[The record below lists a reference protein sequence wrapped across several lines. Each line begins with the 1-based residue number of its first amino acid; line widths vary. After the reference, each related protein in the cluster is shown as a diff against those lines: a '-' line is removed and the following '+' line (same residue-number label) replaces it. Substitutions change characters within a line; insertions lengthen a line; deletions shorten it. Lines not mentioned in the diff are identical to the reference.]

1 MPDDPSPG
9 RRSRKS
15 YLSVRGAVLVFVL
28 SGLAAVVLIGI
39 AVVLV
44 ARHEASDDAVRGAR
58 DLAVAEARS
67 AVEPVLTDGVVS
79 NDPAAQRALDDT
91 VRERVLSD
99 RVVRVKVWSSDGTV
113 VYSDEPRLIG
123 RQFGLDASEQAALAT
138 SGTHA
143 EVSDLTK
150 PENQYETSFGKL
162 LEVYVG
168 SHTKSGTPVLYESYL
183 SFSSVDAAGQRTLAG
198 LLPALIGG
206 LAILFMVQVP
216 LAWSLAR
223 RVERSR
229 AEEQRLLRS
238 SLDAG
243 ETERRHIAAD
253 LHDGVVQS
261 LVGTSLSLTAGAEE
275 AKRAGLP
282 ALGGRL
288 DGAAGDLRQ
297 GVRDLRSLIVAIAPP
312 RLHDEGLAAALD
324 DLVSPLSTRGME
336 ATLRVDGDLTLPTA
350 TETLLYRGA
359 QEALRNVVRHAHA
372 RSVDV
377 SIERTDGIVRL
388 AVADDGVGFSPDHVT
403 QRNTEGHVGLRL
415 LNELAH
421 GAGGQL
427 EVVTAPGEGTRVCL
441 EVPST

>member
-1 MPDDPSPG
+1 MPDAPWPGTSPG
-9 RRSRKS
+9 KP

-28 SGLAAVVLIGI
+28 SGLAAFVAIGV

-44 ARHEASDDAVRGAR
+44 ARREATDDAVRGAR

-67 AVEPVLTDGVVS
+67 AVEPVLTDGVMS
-79 NDPAAQRALDDT
+79 GDPAAQGALDDA
-91 VRERVLSD
+91 VREQVLSD
-99 RVVRVKVWSSDGTV
+99 RIVRVKVWNSDGTV

-123 RQFGLDASEQAALAT
+123 KRFGLDTSEQQALAT

-183 SFSSVDAAGQRTLAG
+183 SYSSVDAAGRRTLTG

-206 LAILFMVQVP
+206 LAILFLVQVP

-261 LVGTSLSLTAGAEE
+261 LVGTSLSLSAGAEE
-275 AKRAGLP
+275 AKRADLP
-282 ALGGRL
+282 ALGHRL
-288 DGAAGDLRQ
+288 DEAAGDLRQ

-324 DLVSPLSTRGME
+324 DLVSPLSTRGMD
-336 ATLRVDGDLTLPTA
+336 ATLHVHGDLALPTG

-359 QEALRNVVRHAHA
+359 QEALRNVVRHAGA
-372 RSVDV
+372 RTVDV
-377 SIERTDGIVRL
+377 SIEHCDGSVRL
-388 AVADDGVGFSPDHVT
+388 AVEDDGVGFSPDVVAE
-403 QRNTEGHVGLRL
+403 RRIEGHMGLRL
-415 LNELAH
+415 LDELAH
-421 GAGGQL
+421 GAGGHL
-427 EVVTAPGEGTRVCL
+427 EVVSAPGEGTRVCL
-441 EVPST
+441 EVPSS